1 MSDSEIIL
9 EFLSVVIPNDHPA
22 IYQYIIGGD
31 RSKISAINNI
41 ANIIHDVFSPPYS
54 DGHIRTVI
62 RTFLKEKKHEH
73 QKGLIKIKP
82 IY

>member
-1 MSDSEIIL
+1 MSDSKIIL
-9 EFLSVVIPNDHPA
+9 EFLFVVIPDDHPA
-22 IYQYIIGGD
+22 LYQYIMGGD
-31 RSKISAINNI
+31 RSKVSAVNNI
-41 ANIIHDVFSPPYS
+41 AKVVHGIFSPPYS

-62 RTFLKEKKHEH
+62 RTFLKQKKHEH